1 MKVILGNGYKDYKD
15 ALDKIGLDT
24 LEKRRDTL
32 CLNFAKGC
40 LKIEK
45 LKKVFPL
52 NDKKDTKKTRNKE
65 KYVVNIART
74 ERYKKSAIPFMQR
87 LLNKDVCEKKKIIK
101 KISEIV
107 PVNNGIS
114 YPYHCENKAYK

>member
-1 MKVILGNGYKDYKD
+1 MFFFLFYISIQYVETKD
-15 ALDKIGLDT
+15 
-24 LEKRRDTL
+24 
-32 CLNFAKGC
+32 
-40 LKIEK
+40 
-45 LKKVFPL
+45 
-52 NDKKDTKKTRNKE
+52 TRNKE

-87 LLNKDVCEKKKIIK
+87 LLNKDECEKKKIIK
-101 KISEIV
+101 KINEIV